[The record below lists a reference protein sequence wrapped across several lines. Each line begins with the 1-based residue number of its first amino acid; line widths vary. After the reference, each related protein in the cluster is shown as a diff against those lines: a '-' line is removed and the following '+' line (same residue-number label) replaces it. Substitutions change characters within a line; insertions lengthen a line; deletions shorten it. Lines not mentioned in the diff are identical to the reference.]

1 LEQTVQANKK
11 AAFAMTECTQSS
23 FCFASHY
30 SREVVARFDGGR
42 ITSDAGALLLR
53 PVEQH
58 TGILRQFAAC
68 FRDYRKPELVEHT
81 VSELVRQRVYGLALG
96 YEDLNDHDRLR
107 QDPLLAMLS
116 GKSDLEGEHRRRQ
129 QDRGKAGAGKS
140 TLNRL
145 ELTKPDANRQT
156 RYKKIVLDNQALDRL
171 LVELYIQAQARQP
184 RRIVLDLDATD
195 DPLHGQQEGRFFHGY
210 YGGYCYLPLYIF
222 IGEHVVC
229 ARLRPSN
236 IDASAGALEEIQ
248 RIVEQLRRVWP
259 TVEIVL
265 RADSGFCRDAIM
277 SWCEQNQVG
286 YVFGLAKNER
296 LLKRVRQPMK
306 QARRQWK
313 RTGKPARL
321 FTEFRYRTQKS
332 WSRAR
337 RVIAKA
343 EYLEKGENPRF
354 VVTSFCSERM
364 EARWLYEKFYCARGD
379 MENRIK
385 EQQLAL
391 FADRTST
398 SWMRSNQIR
407 LYFSSIAYCLLQA
420 LRRLALAGTE
430 MAKAQCQT
438 IRLRLLKIGAQV
450 RLTVRKIWIS
460 LAAGHPAFSLFRQV
474 YRNLIGVVALR
485 R

>member
-1 LEQTVQANKK
+1 
-11 AAFAMTECTQSS
+11 MTECTQSG
-23 FCFASHY
+23 FPFAPHF
-30 SREVVARFDGGR
+30 SREVVARFDGGQ

-53 PVEQH
+53 SVEQR

-68 FRDYRKPELVEHT
+68 FRDYRKADMIEHR
-81 VSELVRQRVYGLALG
+81 VGELVRQRVYGLALG
-96 YEDLNDHDRLR
+96 YEDLNDHDQLR

-145 ELTKPDANRQT
+145 ELTKQDATEQT
-156 RYKKIVLDNQALDRL
+156 RYKKIVLDDQAVDRL
-171 LVELYIQAQARQP
+171 LADLYIQAQPRQP
-184 RRIVLDLDATD
+184 QRIVLDLDATD
-195 DPLHGQQEGRFFHGY
+195 DPVHGEQEGRFFHGY

-222 IGEHVVC
+222 IGEHLVC

-248 RIVEQLRRVWP
+248 RIVNQLRCVWP
-259 TVEIVL
+259 EVEIVL

-277 SWCEQNQVG
+277 RWCEKNRVG
-286 YVFGLAKNER
+286 FVFGLARNER
-296 LLKRVRQPMK
+296 LVKKLRKPMK
-306 QARRQWK
+306 QARRQWEQ
-313 RTGKPARL
+313 TGKPARV
-321 FTEFRYRTQKS
+321 FTEFRYRTRET

-337 RVIAKA
+337 RVIGKA

-354 VVTSFCSERM
+354 VVTSWSAEQM
-364 EARWLYEKFYCARGD
+364 EARRLYEEFYCARGD

-398 SWMRSNQIR
+398 SWMRSNQMR
-407 LYFSSIAYCLLQA
+407 LYFSALAYSLLQA
-420 LRRLALAGTE
+420 LRRLGLAGTD
-430 MAKAQCQT
+430 MAHAQCQT

-450 RLTVRKIWIS
+450 RITARKVWIS
-460 LAAGHPAFSLFRQV
+460 LSAAYPWASLFAQV
-474 YRNLIGVVALR
+474 HQHLEQLPPLR
-485 R
+485 C